1 MLVSLFCCNAGAK
14 CTEKLLRICL
24 ITAFYPPYHTGGCGI
39 HVYQLS
45 NLLAAQGHQVEVIHC
60 VDSYFTKRLTRQKG
74 HYEKHANLKVHPI
87 KSEVGR
93 IAPAITYLT
102 GYPVLTSK
110 KIKEILGKGFDVIH
124 YHNIS
129 LLGGPAVLSLGDA
142 IKLFTLHTYWL
153 ICPTHYLWK
162 FNREICHDKE
172 CLKCTI
178 FYGKVPPQLWRYWN
192 LRDKMLKNVDALITP
207 SAFLKRKHL
216 EEGIKT
222 DLEWISNFVLPPGQN
237 SRMKEK
243 NTMPEVKD
251 RVPYF
256 LYAGRLEFHK
266 GVQVLIKAY
275 AKKKRKSRL
284 LIAGDGRYSQTLKL
298 QARNSPNI
306 VFLGQISPAKLSVL
320 YENSL
325 ALIVPSLWHE
335 NSSISVLE
343 ATSHGIPVIASGNGG
358 LVEVV
363 DGNKAGI
370 IYSDVDEL
378 TGALERIEEG
388 PNLRN
393 RLAANALK
401 AYEKY
406 YTPEAYLR
414 KYYSLIDKFL

>member
-1 MLVSLFCCNAGAK
+1 M
-14 CTEKLLRICL
+14 RICL

-87 KSEVGR
+87 KSGVGR

-162 FNREICHDKE
+162 FNREICQDKE
-172 CLKCTI
+172 CLKCTV
-178 FYGKVPPQLWRYWN
+178 FYGKIPPQLWRYSN
-192 LRDKMLKNVDALITP
+192 LRDRMLRSVDALIAP
-207 SAFLKRKHL
+207 SVFLKNMHL
-216 EEGIKT
+216 EEGVKT
-222 DLEWISNFVLPPGQN
+222 RVEWISNFVLPPGQK
-237 SRMKEK
+237 SMLKEESSAG
-243 NTMPEVKD
+243 EVKNL
-251 RVPYF
+251 VPYF
-256 LYAGRLEFHK
+256 LFAGRLEFHK
-266 GVQVLIKAY
+266 GVQVLIEAY
-275 AKKKRKSRL
+275 SKKRRKSRL
-284 LIAGDGRYSQTLKL
+284 LIAGDGTYSRALKL
-298 QARNSPNI
+298 RAGNNPNI
-306 VFLGQISPAKLSVL
+306 VFLGQVSPEKLRVL
-320 YENSL
+320 YEN
-325 ALIVPSLWHE
+325 ALTLVMPSLWHE
-335 NSSISVLE
+335 NSSIAVLE
-343 ATSHGIPVIASGNGG
+343 ATSHGLPIIATGNGG
-358 LVEVV
+358 LKEVV

-370 IYSDVDEL
+370 IYGDVDEL
-378 TGALERIEEG
+378 ADSVELIEDD

-393 RLAANALK
+393 KLAGNALK
-401 AYEKY
+401 AYQKY
-406 YTPEAYLR
+406 YAPEAYLR
-414 KYYSLIDKFL
+414 KYYDLIDRFL